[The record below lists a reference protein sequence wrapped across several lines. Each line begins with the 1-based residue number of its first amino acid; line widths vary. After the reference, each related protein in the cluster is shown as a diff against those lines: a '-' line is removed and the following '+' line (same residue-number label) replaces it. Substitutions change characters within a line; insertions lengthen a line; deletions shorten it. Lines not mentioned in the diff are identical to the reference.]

1 MTQTYEDIIY
11 SKQDGVAT
19 VSINRPW
26 VLNAFRPR
34 TIDEMLDAFHDAW
47 YDDSIGVVVLTGEQG
62 NFSSGGDQKIRG
74 HGGYEDES
82 APRLQVRN
90 PHRMILEIPK
100 PVIAK
105 VAGCHRR
112 GHVLRHL

>member
-1 MTQTYEDIIY
+1 MQHVEDIIY

-34 TIDEMLDAFHDAW
+34 TIDEMLAAFDDAW

-62 NFSSGGDQKIRG
+62 NFCTGGDQKIRG
-74 HGGYEDES
+74 PGGEHEEEGT
-82 APRLQVRN
+82 PRLPGRHM
-90 PHRMILEIPK
+90 HRMIREIPT

-105 VAGCHRR
+105 
-112 GHVLRHL
+112 RHG